1 MSTQYTTAQ
10 TALGQYLRLI
20 DDCNRVTRSEVGA
33 VHQQSNA
40 NYHTVAEHDLVKLFL
55 RGTDNHPH
63 EFGYLTKEIASRI
76 PWPDIDFK
84 RIPVQGGDVVIDNG
98 DGTHADVAG
107 RLLSLARMKS
117 VSEACPIVSK
127 LGAVDPVWLPIIGG
141 PAELKVPER
150 LGYVLGIKRHRVHLL
165 LYTGT
170 GSDIRVL
177 IRRRDEGSYAYPTA
191 YEETFTSTIKYGETE
206 EDVFRHLISD
216 AKGQEGTRTWTGAM
230 ETPVRHDPVSYL
242 TVGGHSGDALLNLV
256 DASVVT
262 CYSIE
267 VERDQLR
274 KLEDRGEWYKFTL
287 VEIKRLLHGR
297 MWAPGSAL
305 AMLRFFID
313 KEVISHEDGSE
324 MILRRLN
331 RPLPHA

>member
-1 MSTQYTTAQ
+1 MSTQYTPQ
-10 TALGQYLRLI
+10 TPLGQYLSLI
-20 DDCNRVTRSEVGA
+20 DDCNRVTSSDVRAGHE
-33 VHQQSNA
+33 QSNA
-40 NYHTVAEHDLVKLFL
+40 SCHTFAEHDLVKLLL
-55 RGTDNHPH
+55 RGSDNIHH
-63 EFGYLTKEIASRI
+63 EFGYLTREIANSI
-76 PWPDIDFK
+76 PWPAIDFK
-84 RIPVQGGDVVIDNG
+84 RMSARNNDVVRDISNG
-98 DGTHADVAG
+98 PHANVAG
-107 RLLSLARMKS
+107 RLLSLVRMKA
-117 VSEACPIVSK
+117 VSEALPIVSE
-127 LGAVDPVWLPIIGG
+127 LDATDPVWLPIMGG
-141 PAELKVPER
+141 HAKLKVPER

-216 AKGQEGTRTWTGAM
+216 AKGQEGTGTWTGAM

-242 TVGGHSGDALLNLV
+242 TIGGHSEDELLNLV

-274 KLEDRGEWYKFTL
+274 KLEDRGGWYKFTL
-287 VEIKRLLHGR
+287 IEIKRLLHGR